1 MGSVAQIEENSYT
14 KNPAAMAFQQEQTYT
29 GGLATT
35 SGVSEGNAVINP
47 IADNYF
53 STLRTRSIVEPEFIY
68 DSFPKCDNVPQK
80 LEVDYSRILNKP
92 FFIRNISWTTANA
105 RWAPISTINIPNDL
119 LVNELTQ
126 YPFKTSVM
134 FRAKIS
140 LIYQVAATP
149 MHQGTILVTNPP
161 IGFGDIADYTENIAN
176 PALAA
181 PHAFLYA
188 NESTA
193 VRVQVPFYVNGKMAM
208 TNYKSNTILPCPY
221 DGNYASS
228 ICLVQSPLGCPS
240 AATNSVTISVHAVF
254 DELEFYVPHIDIKW
268 QAQSA
273 FAPLGRAITK
283 GADGLVSLGKSTFG
297 DILDGLRSVFRKY
310 TGLHNP
316 NCPNTQPKTVVTQRQ
331 NVNTVDS
338 ATSYEKLDPY
348 SDFARI
354 TRDTIFDS
362 KVDEM
367 DLSHILSKPQRLG
380 SFKVKTT
387 DTTGKLLW
395 SRPIT
400 PYQSIKESLAT
411 NELNQT
417 FKYQSVTSLLSIFST
432 MSRFWKGS
440 LNIHIQSNMTNFH
453 FCKLELARNYSPV
466 SDQFGNVPDYSS
478 IQNLMVDTMEFS
490 GGGQVQTIKLPFIS
504 SMDMLP
510 TTTDWK
516 FNAAQH
522 GVYYIYLAQPLVGN
536 GSVPS
541 EIEFSIY
548 VSAGEDFQFYGYASS
563 ALASATSAV
572 TFEGES
578 ATMQSISDQSQVTS
592 AGVVSDPGPDDMMR
606 PIVSVRDYIR
616 RLYKVETLRYKADD
630 LAKYQGLVSIDV
642 AEILGRRRFSNAVSV
657 KWEHSNPLA
666 TISRM
671 FLATNGGLKFKLVLT
686 GTTCATAWYVPPGF
700 MVGSKE
706 RPSMWNSSF
715 PLPEDASTVN
725 ADYMNHQFTPID
737 LSTFS
742 GGTKFNSPT
751 PCVERPNYVNICSN
765 EAAQTPAG
773 ENLLGGVIIEGHVP
787 NLTPFRFIGDGNQ
800 LYGHNLDIEAYTAT
814 SDLGHILLAV
824 TPPKYFEANAANQPM
839 DIHIAIYAGY
849 DDEARMGYQVS
860 VPRMFIPG
868 FVQDNIS
875 YQTVPFCAPY
885 GYGHPLM
892 PPVSAISDSGAA
904 SCYIG

>member
-1 MGSVAQIEENSYT
+1 MS
-14 KNPAAMAFQQEQTYT
+14 FQSEDTYT
-29 GGLATT
+29 SGRATS
-35 SGVSEGNAVINP
+35 SGVSEGNSVINP
-47 IADNYF
+47 VADNFF

-68 DSFPKCDNVPQK
+68 NAFPKCDNVPPK

-92 FFIRNISWTTANA
+92 FFIKNISWGTVDG
-105 RWAPISTINIPNDL
+105 RWSSISTINIPNDL

-134 FRAKIS
+134 YRAKIS

-161 IGFGDIADYTENIAN
+161 MGFSDIIDNSENIVN

-208 TNYKSNTILPCPY
+208 TNFNSDTILPCPY
-221 DGNYASS
+221 DGNYATS
-228 ICLVQSPLGCPS
+228 ICIVQSPLACPTS
-240 AATNSVTISVHAVF
+240 AASSVTISVHAVF

-268 QAQSA
+268 RAESA

-283 GADGLVSLGKSTFG
+283 GADGLVSLGKTTFG
-297 DILDGLRSVFRKY
+297 DIFDGLRSIFRKY

-316 NCPNTQPKTVVTQRQ
+316 NCPNTQPKTIVAYRQ
-331 NVNTVDS
+331 NGNTVDS

-348 SDFARI
+348 SDYARI

-362 KVDEM
+362 SVDEM
-367 DLSHILSKPQRLG
+367 DMSHILSKPQRLG
-380 SFKVKTT
+380 RFKVKTA
-387 DTTGKLLW
+387 DATGTLLW

-400 PYQSIKESLAT
+400 PYQPTKQGT
-411 NELNQT
+411 YYNELGT
-417 FKYQSVTSLLSIFST
+417 PVDYQSVTSLLAIFSS

-466 SDQFGNVPDYSS
+466 AEQFGNFPDYSS

-490 GGGQVQTIKLPFIS
+490 GGGQVQTIKLPFVS

-522 GVYYIYLAQPLVGN
+522 GMYYIYLAQPLVTN
-536 GSVPS
+536 GAVPT

-548 VSAGEDFQFYGYASS
+548 VSAGEDFQFYGYA
-563 ALASATSAV
+563 ASPLGILTSAV
-572 TFEGES
+572 SEFKAQS
-578 ATMQSISDQSQVTS
+578 ATMQSIAEQAQVTS
-592 AGVVSDPGPDDMMR
+592 AGVISDPGPDDMMR
-606 PIVSVRDYIR
+606 PIVSVRDYLR
-616 RLYKVETLRYKADD
+616 RMYKVETLRYKAED
-630 LAKYQGLVSIDV
+630 LNTYHGLVSIDV
-642 AEILGRRRFSNAVSV
+642 AEILGRRQFNSSLVNR
-657 KWEHSNPLA
+657 WEHASPLS

-671 FLATNGGLKFKLVLT
+671 FLATNGGLKFKLVVT
-686 GTTCATAWYVPPGF
+686 GATCATAWYVPPGF
-700 MVGSKE
+700 MMGSKDLP
-706 RPSMWNSSF
+706 RMWNSSF
-715 PLPEDASTVN
+715 PLPSDASDIN
-725 ADYMNHQFTPID
+725 YDYMSHQFTPVN
-737 LSTFS
+737 LNSFS

-751 PCVERPNYVNICSN
+751 PCIERANYINPISN
-765 EAAQTPAG
+765 EAVRSPDG
-773 ENLLGGVIIEGHVP
+773 ELMLGGIILEGHVP
-787 NLTPFRFIGDGNQ
+787 NLTPFRFLGDGNQ
-800 LYGHNLDIEAYTAT
+800 LYGHNLDIESYTAT
-814 SDLGHILLAV
+814 SDLGHIVLAL
-824 TPPKYFEANAANQPM
+824 TPPKFFAANVSDQPL
-839 DIHIAIYAGY
+839 DIHVAVHAGY

-860 VPRMFIPG
+860 VPRMFVPG
-868 FVQDNIS
+868 FRQGEIS
-875 YQTVPFCAPY
+875 YQVVPFCAPP
-885 GYGHPLM
+885 GYVDPAM
-892 PPVSAISDSGAA
+892 PPVTTIDLSGAT
-904 SCYIG
+904 SCYFG